1 MYFSFYNIL
10 PIVWVCMG
18 VAAAAMAWLL
28 TVYRLRTRIR
38 ETEPPEEIPPAALP
52 AVSVIIYANDNAA
65 DLRRM
70 LPVVL
75 GQEYPEGKMEVIV
88 VNDGS
93 VDDVTD
99 VVNYLGLQHKNLYI
113 TFVPPEAHNL
123 SRKKLAVS
131 LGIKAARNEVI
142 VLTTAEAVP
151 ASRRWLRDMAFPF
164 SAEGGAKDVVLGR
177 AAVTG
182 LRRPMLRFDQA
193 FQNALWLSAALHGH
207 PYRGTG
213 FNLAY
218 RRQLFF
224 SAKGFSRS
232 LNLHYGDDD
241 LFVNQISTPDNTA
254 AVLTPGSL
262 VKVRFQRPR
271 HAYRDLRLQHC
282 FTARFLPKGP
292 RRLMGVS
299 TLAIWLWV
307 AAVTVGCVFSLPNW
321 FPACVFAATVPAL
334 WIPLTVNWLRTGHAL
349 GLRLSP
355 VLLWW
360 EMLWRWLP
368 DYRRRLRCT
377 SSRRRNYTWL
387 QK

>member
-1 MYFSFYNIL
+1 
-10 PIVWVCMG
+10 MG

-28 TVYRLRTRIR
+28 TVYRLSTRIR
-38 ETEPPEEIPPAALP
+38 EDSAPEELSSEILP
-52 AVSVIIYANDNAA
+52 SVSVIIYVNDNAA

-70 LPVVL
+70 LPEVL
-75 GQEYPEGKMEVIV
+75 AQEYPREKMEVIV

-99 VVNYLGLQHKNLYI
+99 VVNFLGQTHRNLYI

-123 SRKKLAVS
+123 SRKKLAIS
-131 LGIKAARNEVI
+131 LGVKAARNEII

-151 ASRRWLRDMAFPF
+151 ASPRWLSLMAYPF
-164 SAEGGAKDVVLGR
+164 TAKGGGKDVALGR
-177 AAVTG
+177 ATITG
-182 LRRPMLRFDQA
+182 LRRAMLRFDQA
-193 FQNALWLSAALHGH
+193 FRTTLWLSAALHGH

-218 RRQLFF
+218 RRKLFF
-224 SAKGFSRS
+224 DAKGFSRS

-241 LFVNQISTPDNTA
+241 LFINQITTPENTA

-271 HAYRDLRLQHC
+271 HAYRDLCLQHC
-282 FTARFLPKGP
+282 FTSRFLPKRS
-292 RRLMGVS
+292 RRVMAAS
-299 TLAIWLWV
+299 TLMMWLWV
-307 AAVTVGCVFSLPNW
+307 ASVTVGCIFSLPNW
-321 FPACVFAATVPAL
+321 MPACIFALMIPGL
-334 WIPLTVNWLRTGHAL
+334 WVPLTINWMRTGSAL
-349 GLRLSP
+349 GLRLYP
-355 VLLWW
+355 LLLWW

-368 DYRRRLRCT
+368 DLRCRLLCT